1 MLSQSRR
8 TAVALTAVVAAAL
21 WPALGV
27 LVQLTTTSGWY
38 LPHDD
43 AVSAFERRYAGLR
56 EALRGVAVV
65 GHLTTPGSTDAQTA
79 SLYLARY
86 TLAPTR
92 VTDDA
97 APALVIA
104 DGVPDRAHVPP
115 RFAVRRDFGSGLLL
129 LENLGERRSD
139 VSRDTE

>member
-1 MLSQSRR
+1 VL
-8 TAVALTAVVAAAL
+8 ALTVVVAAAL
-21 WPALGV
+21 LPAVGV
-27 LVQLTTTSGWY
+27 LVQLASASDWY

-43 AVSAFERRYAGLR
+43 AISAFERRYAGLR

-65 GHLTTPGSTDAQTA
+65 GHLAVPGSADTQTA
-79 SLYLARY
+79 NLYLSRY

-97 APALVIA
+97 DPPLVIA

-115 RFAVRRDFGSGLLL
+115 RYAVRLDFGNGLLL
-129 LENLGERRSD
+129 PERLD
-139 VSRDTE
+139 EAPQ